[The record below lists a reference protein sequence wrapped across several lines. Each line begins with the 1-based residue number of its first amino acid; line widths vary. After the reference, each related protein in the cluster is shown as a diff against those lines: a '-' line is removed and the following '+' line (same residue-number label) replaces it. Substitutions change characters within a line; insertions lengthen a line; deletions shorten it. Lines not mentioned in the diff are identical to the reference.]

1 MSKSARIVYVILVV
15 LLWVYLG
22 VRAALVPVAHDEAA
36 TFLHYLQV
44 NELFPYF
51 SMWDANNHILNT
63 VLAWVSVNVFGDH
76 FFWLRLP
83 NLLFFPLFA
92 WCLFRIVQELEPV
105 VRWIVVLAMLMAS
118 FQLEFFA
125 LARGYGMGT
134 ALLLMAIYHSAQYLK
149 TKSLKHQM
157 WLWVALLFALLANM
171 SLMVSLLVFI
181 GLAAFGAI
189 GAEPAERKRH
199 LFWCAFLGGG
209 LLAVGAFYALKMR
222 ALGLLYTGNL
232 EGFAEVTVRS
242 FTRFQF
248 QYDSIGLAWAI
259 IAMGVASIVFLQ
271 WAIIRQRIPFGTG
284 NVVAALLL
292 MNANGAIF
300 LANIMGVNYPEERTA
315 IYFLTLFILTAG
327 FAVNRAGLLKPKWQW
342 LAIPLLFF
350 PIQFLN
356 TINVHT
362 TQLWGYLHFDREI
375 YHRAAALQAEA
386 NKPLRV
392 SAHRMHELSWAYNNV
407 VYRGGMQLSERVL
420 FPDTTA
426 DLLIMRDDMEGWP
439 QLADTLFYNPI
450 SGFALLR
457 PHNSENTEE
466 VEAFAI
472 EDKTYSDQ
480 STYFNLM
487 SWSLGDSSAQR
498 GLLSFQFTADS
509 DHHPLNAHIVITAN
523 DGEGKTMS
531 YETIP
536 LFWIRK
542 YWRGEQYRVQ
552 RIYQFP
558 SGASQA
564 IVYLWNSG
572 DVSARVA
579 FSELHRKQYRP
590 VEKQ

>member
-1 MSKSARIVYVILVV
+1 MSKTARIVYVILVA
-15 LLWVYLG
+15 LLWIYLG
-22 VRAALVPVAHDEAA
+22 FRAALVPVAHDEAA

-92 WCLFRIVQELEPV
+92 WYLYRIVQELGPV
-105 VRWIVVLAMLMAS
+105 VRWIVILAMLTAS

-125 LARGYGMGT
+125 LARGYGMST
-134 ALLLMAIYHSAQYLK
+134 AFLLMAIYHAAEYIK
-149 TKSLKHQM
+149 TKALSHQA
-157 WLWVALLFALLANM
+157 WLWLALLFALLANM
-171 SLMVSLLVFI
+171 SLMVSLLIFI
-181 GLAAFGAI
+181 GLIAFSALFV
-189 GAEPAERKRH
+189 APSVRRKH
-199 LFWCAFLGGG
+199 LSLCVLLGGG
-209 LLAVGAFYALKMR
+209 LLVVGAFYALKMR

-242 FTRFQF
+242 IARFQF
-248 QYDSIGLAWAI
+248 QYDSIELAWVI
-259 IAMGVASIVFLQ
+259 IALGAASIVFLQ
-271 WAIIRQRIPFGTG
+271 WAVIQRKIPFSTG

-300 LANIMGVNYPEERTA
+300 LANLMGVNYPEERTGVF
-315 IYFLTLFILTAG
+315 FLTLFILTAG
-327 FAVNRAGLLKPKWQW
+327 FAANRAAQLKPKLQW

-350 PIQFLN
+350 PVQFLS

-362 TQLWGYLHFDREI
+362 TKLWGYLHFDREI
-375 YHRAAALQAEA
+375 YHRAAALRAEA
-386 NKPLRV
+386 EEPLRV
-392 SAHRMHELSWAYNNV
+392 SGHRMHELSWAYNNI
-407 VYRGGMQLSERVL
+407 VYQGGMQLVERIG

-439 QLADTLFYNPI
+439 QRADTLFYNPKT
-450 SGFALLR
+450 GFALLR
-457 PHNSENTEE
+457 PHSTESFEDAE
-466 VEAFAI
+466 VFTL

-480 STYFNLM
+480 ATYFNLM
-487 SWSLGDSSAQR
+487 DWSLGDSMAKR
-498 GLLSFQFTADS
+498 GMLSLNFTADS
-509 DHHPLNAHIVITAN
+509 GDEPLKAHIVITSK
-523 DGEGKTMS
+523 DSEGNTLS

-542 YWRGEQYRVQ
+542 YWSGELYRV
-552 RIYQFP
+552 RRFYQFP
-558 SGASQA
+558 AGASQA

-572 DVSARVA
+572 DVSTRVA
-579 FSELHRKQYRP
+579 FSEMHREQYRP
-590 VEKQ
+590 IE